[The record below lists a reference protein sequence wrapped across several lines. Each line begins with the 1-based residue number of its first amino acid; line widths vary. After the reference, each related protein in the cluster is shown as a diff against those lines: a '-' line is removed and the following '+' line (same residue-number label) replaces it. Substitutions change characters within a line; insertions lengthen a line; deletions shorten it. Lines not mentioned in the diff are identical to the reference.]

1 MCVFGVHFLNTGESG
16 IIKIM
21 TLVFQGCCHC
31 VTIRLQKDDKTH
43 LNVAG
48 GLYKENQED
57 FVIKRSFNS
66 KDQTFCTN
74 FALLITKKPKKPSV
88 KTKTREWV
96 TQNG

>member
-48 GLYKENQED
+48 GLYKENYRD
-57 FVIKRSFNS
+57 FVIKRGFNV

-74 FALLITKKPKKPSV
+74 FALLITKQLKNSSV
-88 KTKTREWV
+88 KVLSSEWV
-96 TQNG
+96 TQND